1 MATPIAYFKPT
12 FGSRAVEFLCS
23 SSRCESGIPVTVEW
37 YRRSLRGIGRQFIF
51 VRVVSRGVSE
61 ETKSPELDQFPS
73 WGRRLSSELIYCIIH
88 QLALRSIFFPKE
100 LN

>member
-37 YRRSLRGIGRQFIF
+37 YRRSLRGIEHQFIF

-61 ETKSPELDQFPS
+61 ATKSPELA
-73 WGRRLSSELIYCIIH
+73 LSRSREELLPGANLIYYTTKRRE
-88 QLALRSIFFPKE
+88 LKLFSKE
-100 LN
+100 L